1 MVSLCDTLSFNVIF
15 LFSAEENRVVM
26 RYIRRFWGSTH
37 WGKVSTMK
45 NVTLYTKWLGLVFA
59 ALILAACSGNDTTEQ
74 EAAAAAAEQAAQEA
88 AAQEAAQKEA
98 AAAAAATQR
107 EAEAEAAA
115 MGTIFYFDF
124 DSSSLTD
131 EARAQVDAHV
141 AALLG
146 NNDSVRLEGH
156 TDERGT
162 REYNLALGERR
173 ANAVRDYMVANG
185 VPSYRIETV
194 SYGEENPV
202 AYGSGE
208 SNWQQ
213 NRRVELK

>member
-1 MVSLCDTLSFNVIF
+1 MK
-15 LFSAEENRVVM
+15 VM
-26 RYIRRFWGSTH
+26 PVA
-37 WGKVSTMK
+37 GKFASV
-45 NVTLYTKWLGLVFA
+45 VFA
-59 ALILAACSGNDTTEQ
+59 SLILAACSGTDTTEDANADAA
-74 EAAAAAAEQAAQEA
+74 AAAAAAEAAAQEQAAREAQEA
-88 AAQEAAQKEA
+88 AEA
-98 AAAAAATQR
+98 AAN
-107 EAEAEAAA
+107 AEMERLKDAA
-115 MGTIFYFDF
+115 MAAGSVFYFAF

-131 EARAQVDAHV
+131 EARMAVDAHI
-141 AALLG
+141 ALLLS
-146 NNDSVRLEGH
+146 NDASIRLEGH

-185 VPSYRIETV
+185 VPSYRIETI

-208 SNWQQ
+208 ANWSQ

>member
-1 MVSLCDTLSFNVIF
+1 
-15 LFSAEENRVVM
+15 M
-26 RYIRRFWGSTH
+26 RYIMAKGSRNWGRVNKT
-37 WGKVSTMK
+37 K
-45 NVTLYTKWLGLVFA
+45 NVLPYGKWVGLIFA
-59 ALILAACSGNDTTEQ
+59 ALFLAACSSNDTKEADA
-74 EAAAAAAEQAAQEA
+74 AAAAAAEQAAQEA
-88 AAQEAAQKEA
+88 A
-98 AAAAAATQR
+98 TR
-107 EAEAEAAA
+107 EAEQRAQAEAQQALETAA
-115 MGTIFYFDF
+115 ADVGTVFYFGF

-146 NNDSVRLEGH
+146 NNDSIRLEGH

-185 VPSYRIETV
+185 VPSYRIETI